1 MFPYVLALA
10 LQPAPID
17 LPSIEKTLAAE
28 LEETKT
34 PGAALVLVRGEEVL
48 LAKGFGVANVETGER
63 VTPDHLFRL
72 GSTTKL
78 FTALALATLAERG
91 EVDLARPIGA
101 TVPRLPAF
109 ASELTAHQLLS
120 HTAGIKDEP
129 ADYGLHDESALAQ
142 FPRGWGEDYRLSPP
156 GVAFSYS
163 NPGFALAGLLAEE
176 TTGKPYAE
184 AVKDLLLAPLGMDR
198 ATFRP
203 TEAMTRPFSQGH
215 QVTEGRAEVVRPF
228 SDDSRQWPN
237 GFLMATASE
246 MGRFARAFL
255 NGGRLEGREV
265 LSPGAIARVSTPHSG
280 IPYDLPDMRKP
291 KYGYGLFLHTRDGV
305 AVAEHVGTMP
315 GYTSILKMAPE
326 ESFAVV
332 LLANQEGVMFEK
344 TIAAAFAS
352 FHKKE
357 EASPPQAKTVAMTEP
372 EMEAAVGVY
381 RNRWPVTLGRE
392 AGALFLE
399 QFGARFE
406 VARVG
411 PDLYS
416 AKPPG
421 DRPPIPFRLIAGS
434 DGRGELL
441 QMFLWVFKKEKVA
454 P

>member
-1 MFPYVLALA
+1 
-10 LQPAPID
+10 
-17 LPSIEKTLAAE
+17 
-28 LEETKT
+28 
-34 PGAALVLVRGEEVL
+34 
-48 LAKGFGVANVETGER
+48 
-63 VTPDHLFRL
+63 
-72 GSTTKL
+72 
-78 FTALALATLAERG
+78 
-91 EVDLARPIGA
+91 
-101 TVPRLPAF
+101 
-109 ASELTAHQLLS
+109 
-120 HTAGIKDEP
+120 
-129 ADYGLHDESALAQ
+129 
-142 FPRGWGEDYRLSPP
+142 
-156 GVAFSYS
+156 
-163 NPGFALAGLLAEE
+163 
-176 TTGKPYAE
+176 
-184 AVKDLLLAPLGMDR
+184 
-198 ATFRP
+198 
-203 TEAMTRPFSQGH
+203 
-215 QVTEGRAEVVRPF
+215 
-228 SDDSRQWPN
+228 
-237 GFLMATASE
+237 
-246 MGRFARAFL
+246 
-255 NGGRLEGREV
+255 
-265 LSPGAIARVSTPHSG
+265 
-280 IPYDLPDMRKP
+280 
-291 KYGYGLFLHTRDGV
+291 
-305 AVAEHVGTMP
+305 MP